1 MMGYVLRASINPVS
15 ANHDLAEITA
25 YYAEEFG
32 EPIQY
37 DSAAAF
43 AAVGAESESDFEP
56 YDLARD
62 SEVFGEAL
70 GIQFTTYG
78 DDFFLYDHWRNGVC
92 VRALTFSPT
101 EGWVRVAGTAEE
113 WERAAFSPAGRLEQ
127 DLAELERDSH
137 LPDKAQRIAQLR
149 HLLEVRHLV
158 QEYTYPVIT
167 GERTWFDLM
176 KHFKLTWPQI

>member
-1 MMGYVLRASINPVS
+1 MMGYVLRACFIPVS
-15 ANHDLAEITA
+15 ANHDLVEITA

-32 EPIQY
+32 ENIQY
-37 DSAAAF
+37 DPNAAF

-62 SEVFGEAL
+62 SARFGEAL

-78 DDFFLYDHWRNGVC
+78 DDFLLYDHWCNGVC

-101 EGWVRVAGTAEE
+101 EGWVRVAGAAEE
-113 WERAAFSPAGRLEQ
+113 WERAAFFPAGRLEQ
-127 DLAELERDSH
+127 DLAGLECDSH
-137 LPDKAQRIAQLR
+137 RSDKAQRIAQLH
-149 HLLEVRHLV
+149 HLLEVQHLT
-158 QEYTYPVIT
+158 QGDRYPVIT
-167 GERTWFDLM
+167 GEGTWFELM